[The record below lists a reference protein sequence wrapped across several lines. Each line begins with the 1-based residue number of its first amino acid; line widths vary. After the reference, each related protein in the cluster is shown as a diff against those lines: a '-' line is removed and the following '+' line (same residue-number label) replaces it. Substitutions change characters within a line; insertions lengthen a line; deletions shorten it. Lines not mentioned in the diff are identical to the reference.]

1 MTETLKDRILE
12 YVEDHRKGNRRI
24 DGIAE
29 GLDMSDKV
37 DYGLLREAIAELKS
51 EYLLFEQPDG
61 HYETRHQANIEEG
74 RIKINRS
81 GIGYVTRDDGSSIR
95 IDESDQL
102 DAMDGDLVLAECPPW
117 QYEGRIVQI
126 LQRNRDH
133 LICTYEDN
141 GHGPKLVIDDER
153 LRDKPFKLLD
163 NRSVTPIDGLKVRC
177 VIEKYSGPLTIRV
190 DKVIGHKDDP
200 GIDLLSILLDH
211 DIDPVFPD
219 DVMEQA
225 EAIPQTVSEADIEGR
240 TDLREEI
247 TITIDGDDSKDFD
260 DAISIHAND
269 EGWLL
274 KVSIADVSHYVTEDS
289 PLDMEALKRGTST
302 YVTNYVVPMLP
313 HLLSNGICSLNPHV
327 DRLTIT
333 CEMQVRKDGT
343 VKDYKLYSSVI
354 RSTERMTYHNVNLI
368 LDGDEELNARYAHLG
383 SLLTDL
389 RDCADAIRASRI
401 AKGAIEFETEEAEIK
416 VDEKGKPID
425 VTVRERGH
433 GERMIEDCMIAANVC
448 VADFLKWQDIP
459 AIYRVHEEPQAR
471 RIKSFVQVSEVMG
484 HKFIVGKSAVHPNEI
499 QNYLA
504 SVEDTDEYP
513 VLSKLLLRCMQKAR
527 YDANCIGHFGLA
539 EEEYLHFT
547 SPIRRYPDL
556 IVHRMLRKYGFHQN
570 LNMDER
576 MMDEEKCAAYA
587 EQSSIRER
595 ESQAAEYAC
604 EDMKKAEYMEDHIG
618 EVYEGII
625 DGVTPY
631 GFYVQLDNTVEGLVH
646 LNTLDDDFYMFDS
659 AMMRLVGERSKRMY
673 TMGMKVRVEVFAA
686 SREEQTVDFI
696 LHGKNGRIFK
706 EKKDDRKS
714 EERNRRGRKRKK

>member
-1 MTETLKDRILE
+1 MTEALKDRILE

-74 RIKINRS
+74 RIKINKS

-141 GHGPKLVIDDER
+141 GHGLKLVIDDER

-163 NRSVTPIDGLKVRC
+163 NRSVTAVDGLKVRC

-219 DVMEQA
+219 EVMEQA

-289 PLDMEALKRGTST
+289 PLDLEALKRGTST

-333 CEMQVRKDGT
+333 CEMQVLKDGT

-354 RSTERMTYHNVNLI
+354 NSTERMTYHNVNLI
-368 LDGDEELNARYAHLG
+368 LDGDEELNAKYAHLG

-527 YDANCIGHFGLA
+527 YDASCIGHFGLA

-556 IVHRMLRKYGFHQN
+556 IVHRMLRKYGFRQN
-570 LNMDER
+570 LDMDER

-595 ESQAAEYAC
+595 ESQAAEFAC

-625 DGVTPY
+625 DGVTAY
-631 GFYVQLDNTVEGLVH
+631 GFYVQLDNTIEGLVH

-659 AMMRLVGERSKRMY
+659 ARMRLVGERSKRMY

-686 SREEQTVDFI
+686 SREEQTY
-696 LHGKNGRIFK
+696 
-706 EKKDDRKS
+706 
-714 EERNRRGRKRKK
+714 